1 MSSIKVALFAAVAI
15 SCVFAA
21 PQFGPQPFNNYNRG
35 AFVPIV
41 SQHYDLNPDQSYTF
55 AYVSGD
61 GSRRD
66 EQGVPRA
73 AGPEGPA
80 VTVQGSY
87 SYASPQGPIQ
97 VSYVADENGYQ
108 PTGNNI
114 HPAIIKAVAQ
124 QVAQARA
131 QPYNQNYYG

>member
-1 MSSIKVALFAAVAI
+1 MFSIKVAVFATVAVC
-15 SCVFAA
+15 CVFAA
-21 PQFGPQPFNNYNRG
+21 PQFGPQPIYNR

-41 SQHYDLNPDQSYTF
+41 SQHYDLNPDQSYSF
-55 AYVSGD
+55 AYRSGD
-61 GSRRD
+61 GSARD
-66 EQGVPRA
+66 EVGVPRA